1 MDDNVKKCGSG
12 HCCKENSENEDI
24 RKSIVRIIIAVIIVI
39 IGVILEHKVDGL
51 IIFTNPILKLV
62 FYLIAYLIV
71 GYEVLINA
79 FKRIIKLEAMDET
92 VLMSIATIGA
102 FILGDYQEAVA
113 VMVFYQIGELF
124 QDYSMDKSRDS
135 IKELVDITPEFAN
148 VLRADKIEK
157 VDPSEVKVGETI
169 VVNPFEKIPLD
180 GEILEGATMLNT
192 SALTG
197 ESIPR
202 YVTVGDNVSS
212 GLINN
217 ENLIKIK
224 TTKEFKDSTASKI
237 IDLIENATEK
247 KSSSENFIS
256 NFARV
261 YTPIVCLIA
270 FFTFVIP
277 IAIQSFVLKTTPEY
291 STWAYRALTVL
302 VISCPC
308 AILISVPLAFFS
320 SLGAASKLG
329 ILVKGSNYIEALSRV
344 KAFAF
349 DKTGTMTKGV
359 FEVVGVHHCSI
370 NEEEFF
376 RLVSHIEFFSNHPIA
391 KSILKYYG
399 KDIDSSIVS
408 DVKEIGG
415 RGLSGV
421 IEGKIILAG
430 NDKLMKDNGIEY
442 IECKDIG
449 TIVHVAVDKQYVGH
463 ILINDVIK
471 ENSAK
476 AIASLK
482 KQGVT
487 KTMMLTG
494 DRKEIA
500 KDVSEKIGIDEYHA
514 ALLPDDKLNI
524 LENTIKNIKLA
535 FVGDGINDAPCIT
548 RADVGVAMGAMGSA
562 AAIDLADIVLM
573 DDDVINVPI
582 AYKLSKIT
590 MRIVYENI
598 ALSVGIKVLVL
609 ILSIVGISNMWLAV
623 FSDVGVM
630 VIAVINSVRLLYMH
644 KSIKKI

>member
-1 MDDNVKKCGSG
+1 MCN
-12 HCCKENSENEDI
+12 CKENPVVEHQNEI
-24 RKSIVRIIIAVIIVI
+24 KKPLIQISLAVIIAI
-39 IGVILEHKVDGL
+39 IGVVLDHQNDGL
-51 IIFTNPILKLV
+51 IIFSNNV
-62 FYLIAYLIV
+62 FKQIFYFIAYLIV
-71 GYEVLINA
+71 GYEVLLNA
-79 FKRIIKLEAMDET
+79 IKRIIKLEAMDET

-124 QDYSMDKSRDS
+124 QDYSMDKSKDS
-135 IKELVDITPEFAN
+135 IKKLVDITPEHAN
-148 VLRADKIEK
+148 VLRNNKIEK
-157 VDPSEVKVGETI
+157 VEPSEVKIGETI
-169 VVNPFEKIPLD
+169 VVNPFEKIPID
-180 GEILEGATMLNT
+180 GEILEGSTMLNT
-192 SALTG
+192 SVLTG

-202 YVTVGDNVSS
+202 YVTIGDNVSS

-217 ENLIKIK
+217 EKLIKIR

-237 IDLIENATEK
+237 INLIENASEK

-256 NFARV
+256 NFAKI
-261 YTPIVCLIA
+261 YTPIVCLIS
-270 FFTFVIP
+270 FLTFVIP
-277 IAIQSFVLKTTPEY
+277 VFLQNFVFKIEPEF

-320 SLGAASKLG
+320 SLGLASKLG
-329 ILVKGSNYIEALSRV
+329 ILVKGSNYIETLSKV
-344 KAFAF
+344 KTFAF

-359 FEVVGVHHCSI
+359 FEVVGVHHCSL

-421 IEGKIILAG
+421 IDGKVILAG
-430 NDKLMKDNGIEY
+430 NDKLMQDNGVDY

-476 AIASLK
+476 SISSLK
-482 KQGVT
+482 KQGVK
-487 KTMMLTG
+487 KTIMLTG
-494 DRKEIA
+494 DREEIA
-500 KDVSEKIGIDEYHA
+500 RDVSKKIGIDEYYA
-514 ALLPDDKLNI
+514 ALLPGDKLNI
-524 LENTIKNIKLA
+524 IESEINTSKLA

-548 RADVGVAMGAMGSA
+548 RADVGIAMGAMGSA

-573 DDDVINVPI
+573 DDDIYNIPK
-582 AYKLSKIT
+582 AYKLSRIT

-598 ALSVGIKVLVL
+598 ILSIGIKVIVLVL
-609 ILSIVGISNMWLAV
+609 SIIGISNMWLAV

-630 VIAVINSVRLLYMH
+630 VLAVINSIRLFYMH
-644 KSIKKI
+644 NFLKN

>member
-1 MDDNVKKCGSG
+1 M
-12 HCCKENSENEDI
+12 
-24 RKSIVRIIIAVIIVI
+24 IVI
-39 IGVILEHKVDGL
+39 IGVILDHQVDGL
-51 IIFTNPILKLV
+51 ILFSNPIIKLM
-62 FYLIAYLIV
+62 FYLVAYLIV
-71 GYEVLINA
+71 GYEVLLNA
-79 FKRIIKLEAMDET
+79 FKRIVKLEAMDET

-148 VLRADKIEK
+148 VLRNGKIEK
-157 VDPSEVKVGETI
+157 VEPAEVQIGETI
-169 VVNPFEKIPLD
+169 VVNPFEKIPID
-180 GEILEGATMLNT
+180 GEIVDGATMLNT

-202 YVTVGDNVSS
+202 YVTVADNVSS

-247 KSSSENFIS
+247 KSNSENFIS
-256 NFARV
+256 SFAKI

-270 FFTFVIP
+270 FLTFVIP
-277 IAIQSFVLKTTPEY
+277 VALQFFIFKINPEF

-320 SLGAASKLG
+320 SLGTASKLG
-329 ILVKGSNYIEALSRV
+329 ILVKGSNYIESLSKV

-359 FEVVGVHHCSI
+359 FEVVGVHHCSL

-399 KDIDSSIVS
+399 KEINSSIVS

-421 IEGKIILAG
+421 IEGKVVLAG
-430 NDKLMKDNGIEY
+430 NDKLMKDNGIDY

-471 ENSAK
+471 ENSK
-476 AIASLK
+476 KSITSLK

-494 DRKEIA
+494 DREEIA
-500 KDVSEKIGIDEYHA
+500 RDVSEKIGIDEYHA

-524 LENTIKNIKLA
+524 LENAIKDMKLA
-535 FVGDGINDAPCIT
+535 FVGDGINDVPCIT
-548 RADVGVAMGAMGSA
+548 RADVGIAMGAMGSA

-582 AYKLSKIT
+582 AYKLSKVT

-598 ALSVGIKVLVL
+598 VISIGIKVLVL
-609 ILSIVGISNMWLAV
+609 ILSIIGISNMWLAV

-630 VIAVINSVRLLYMH
+630 VLAVINSVRLLYMH
-644 KSIKKI
+644 KSIKRI

>member
-1 MDDNVKKCGSG
+1 M
-12 HCCKENSENEDI
+12 I
-24 RKSIVRIIIAVIIVI
+24 RIAISVIIVI
-39 IGVILEHKVDGL
+39 IGVILDHQVDGL
-51 IIFTNPILKLV
+51 ILFSNPIVKLA

-71 GYEVLINA
+71 GYEVLLNA
-79 FKRIIKLEAMDET
+79 FKRIVKLEAMDET

-148 VLRADKIEK
+148 VLRNGKIEK
-157 VDPSEVKVGETI
+157 VEPSEVQIGETI

-180 GEILEGATMLNT
+180 GEIVDGATMLNT

-247 KSSSENFIS
+247 KSNSENFIS
-256 NFARV
+256 SFAKI

-270 FFTFVIP
+270 LLTFVIP
-277 IAIQSFVLKTTPEY
+277 VALQFFVFKTSPEF

-320 SLGAASKLG
+320 SLGTASKLG
-329 ILVKGSNYIEALSRV
+329 ILVKGSNYIETLSKV
-344 KAFAF
+344 KTFAF

-359 FEVVGVHHCSI
+359 FEVVGVHHCSL

-399 KDIDSSIVS
+399 KEINSSIVS

-421 IEGKIILAG
+421 IEGKVVLAG
-430 NDKLMKDNGIEY
+430 NDKLMKDDGVDY

-471 ENSAK
+471 ENSK
-476 AIASLK
+476 KSITSLK
-482 KQGVT
+482 KHGVT

-494 DRKEIA
+494 DREEIA
-500 KDVSEKIGIDEYHA
+500 RDVSEKIGIDEYHA

-524 LENTIKNIKLA
+524 LENAIKDMKLA

-548 RADVGVAMGAMGSA
+548 RADVGIAMGAMGSA

-582 AYKLSKIT
+582 AYKLSKVT

-598 ALSVGIKVLVL
+598 AISIGIKVLVL
-609 ILSIVGISNMWLAV
+609 ILSIIGISNMWLAV

-630 VIAVINSVRLLYMH
+630 ILAVINSVRLLYMH
-644 KSIKKI
+644 KSIKRI

>member
-1 MDDNVKKCGSG
+1 MCN
-12 HCCKENSENEDI
+12 CKENNEENIKKPII
-24 RKSIVRIIIAVIIVI
+24 RIVIAVIIVI
-39 IGVILEHKVDGL
+39 IGVVLEHQTNSL
-51 IIFTNPILKLV
+51 ILFTNPIVELI
-62 FYLIAYLIV
+62 FYSIAYLIV
-71 GYEVLINA
+71 GYEVLLNA
-79 FKRIIKLEAMDET
+79 FKRILKLEAIDET

-113 VMVFYQIGELF
+113 VMVFYQVGELF
-124 QDYSMDKSRDS
+124 QDYSMDRSRDS

-148 VLRADKIEK
+148 VLRDGKIEK
-157 VDPSEVKVGETI
+157 VTPAVVQIGEI
-169 VVNPFEKIPLD
+169 VVINPFEKIPID
-180 GEILEGATMLNT
+180 GEIVEGATMLNT
-192 SALTG
+192 LALTG

-224 TTKEFKDSTASKI
+224 TTKAFKDSTASRI
-237 IDLIENATEK
+237 IDLIENAAEK
-247 KSSSENFIS
+247 KSNSENFIS
-256 NFARV
+256 NFAKI

-270 FFTFVIP
+270 LLTFIIP
-277 IAIQSFVLKTTPEY
+277 ITVQYFVFKIDPEFAV
-291 STWAYRALTVL
+291 WGYRALTVL

-320 SLGAASKLG
+320 SIGTASKLG
-329 ILVKGSNYIEALSRV
+329 ILVKGSNYIEALSKV
-344 KAFAF
+344 KAFVF

-376 RLVSHIEFFSNHPIA
+376 RLASHIEFFSNHPIA

-399 KDIDSSIVS
+399 KDIDSRLVS

-415 RGLSGV
+415 RGLSGI
-421 IEGKIILAG
+421 IEGKVILAG
-430 NDKLMKDNGIEY
+430 NDKLMRDNDIDY

-471 ENSAK
+471 ENAAK
-476 AIASLK
+476 SIASLK
-482 KQGVT
+482 KQGIK

-494 DRKEIA
+494 DGKEIA
-500 KDVSEKIGIDEYHA
+500 RDVSEKIGIDEYHA
-514 ALLPDDKLNI
+514 SLLPDDKLNI
-524 LENTIKNIKLA
+524 LEETIKNIKMA

-548 RADVGVAMGAMGSA
+548 RADVGMAMGAMGSD

-573 DDDVINVPI
+573 DDNIMNVPI

-598 ALSVGIKVLVL
+598 ILSIGFKVLVL
-609 ILSIVGISNMWLAV
+609 ILSIAGISNMWLAV
-623 FSDVGVM
+623 FSDVGIM
-630 VIAVINSVRLLYMH
+630 VLAVLNSIRLMYIHRSL
-644 KSIKKI
+644 KKI